1 MVEELRDE
9 CGSMYGNDFDYESG
23 NIVSSEPSQV
33 SVAEKPRVMPSASLV
48 SDETN
53 GEEYDNFDGDAV
65 HLGDVNIA

>member
-1 MVEELRDE
+1 
-9 CGSMYGNDFDYESG
+9 
-23 NIVSSEPSQV
+23 
-33 SVAEKPRVMPSASLV
+33 MPSASLV